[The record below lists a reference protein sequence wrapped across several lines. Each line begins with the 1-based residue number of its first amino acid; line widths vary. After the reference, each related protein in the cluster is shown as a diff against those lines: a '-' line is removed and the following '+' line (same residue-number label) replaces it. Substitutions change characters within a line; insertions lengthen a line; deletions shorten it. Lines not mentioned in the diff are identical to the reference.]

1 MLCSAAAACGRPRH
15 SRLSLKPAHPPAQ
28 ALLRHVKGRLWARGE
43 LSALDPFV
51 LQLLTLFWDDP
62 SPAHP
67 FSLHRLCAA
76 GAPAG

>member
-1 MLCSAAAACGRPRH
+1 MHGGRADARRC
-15 SRLSLKPAHPPAQ
+15 RLQ

-51 LQLLTLFWDDP
+51 LQLLTYFWDGP
-62 SPAHP
+62 GQQHP
-67 FSLHRLCAA
+67 FSLHHLCEA